1 MNFTSWWR
9 KFSAEH
15 FYCSTT
21 TDEHLG
27 APGQLLN
34 QLLTLWW
41 YYFINSC
48 FQGQELT
55 FLFLTSA
62 LPFVTKATASRI
74 NLGQLNILFN
84 IILIS
89 ECTRQQRQTR
99 GISFAKLPISI
110 LSVLITKYNIRS
122 LIRFLWIPHCCYVT
136 ELRDESERMH
146 AVCKGTW
153 RTYTLCVL
161 LLFREGIH
169 VCDNDM
175 DICVCRIGLL
185 RASLKYEVISATRYS
200 EHAPP
205 MTSNYSGVSGED

>member
-1 MNFTSWWR
+1 MEEVLSWTLLLFHDNWRTSGSSRAAVEPAVDLVVILFHQQLFSRSRINF
-9 KFSAEH
+9 
-15 FYCSTT
+15 
-21 TDEHLG
+21 
-27 APGQLLN
+27 LL
-34 QLLTLWW
+34 
-41 YYFINSC
+41 
-48 FQGQELT
+48 
-55 FLFLTSA
+55 LTSA
-62 LPFVTKATASRI
+62 LPFVTKATVSRI
-74 NLGQLNILFN
+74 NLGQLNILFS

-161 LLFREGIH
+161 LCLERESMRVTTTWIFVFVGL
-169 VCDNDM
+169 VF
-175 DICVCRIGLL
+175 CVLL
-185 RASLKYEVISATRYS
+185 
-200 EHAPP
+200 
-205 MTSNYSGVSGED
+205 